1 MSSWRSIVG
10 LAAASWIAL
19 TVVAIAQSKD
29 NWQLPMG
36 DVWITP
42 DHPYLFYLH
51 PKKKTS
57 TMGAAI
63 GDVWVVPDQDERGA
77 RLKSERHEEAKE
89 PMRSK
94 NSAALI
100 QPADGCQSSPTCQ

>member
-1 MSSWRSIVG
+1 MASWRSIVG

-29 NWQLPMG
+29 DWQLPMG

-51 PKKKTS
+51 PKKKTF
-57 TMGAAI
+57 TMGTAV
-63 GDVWVVPDQDERGA
+63 GDVWVIPDQDERSA
-77 RLKSERHEEAKE
+77 QLQFERQDEAKK
-89 PMRSK
+89 PIRSK
-94 NSAALI
+94 K
-100 QPADGCQSSPTCQ
+100 

>member
-1 MSSWRSIVG
+1 MSRWRSIVG

-51 PKKKTS
+51 PKKKTF
-57 TMGAAI
+57 TMGTAV
-63 GDVWVVPDQDERGA
+63 GDVWLVPDQDERSA
-77 RLKSERHEEAKE
+77 QAKSERQNEAKE
-89 PMRSK
+89 QSGQK
-94 NSAALI
+94 NSAVLI
-100 QPADGCQSSPTCQ
+100 QSVDGCRSSPTCQ